1 MKQPQNPKN
10 DSRLNK
16 VVKTVEKLIIRTL
29 IGLMTFLLV
38 LATLELAYSIVIMI
52 WTTEGFLIDLDNLMN
67 VFGVFMLVL
76 IGIELLDTI
85 KVYFRE
91 HIIHVEVVMLV
102 ALIAVARK
110 VIIMNIEER
119 SGLEIVGIASIIIAL
134 SAGYFMIKKTGGA
147 GFWPV
152 TREEEKDI
160 VIEEKTLQDE
170 QDTAPGK
177 EQVLERKKTMK
188 TKSQESI
195 PEVTKGQ
202 KEDQDSEL

>member
-202 KEDQDSEL
+202 KGNKDSEF